1 MEMENKTRGREGGSG
16 LLRARETEEDAPDAW
31 DRKGLESYGGPLVS
45 SGTGFE
51 KKGVRTLSEVFT
63 ARRLVGP
70 MG

>member
-16 LLRARETEEDAPDAW
+16 LLRARETDAW
-31 DRKGLESYGGPLVS
+31 DRKGLESYGGPLAS